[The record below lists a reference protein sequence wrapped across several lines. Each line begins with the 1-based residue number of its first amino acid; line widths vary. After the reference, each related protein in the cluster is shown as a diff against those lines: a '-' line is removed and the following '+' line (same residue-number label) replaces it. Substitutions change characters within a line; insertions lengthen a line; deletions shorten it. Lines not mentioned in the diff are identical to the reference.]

1 MPPALLTSEAG
12 TLIIHCVLLASGK
25 WQFHADPLSLI
36 ARTAHATVK
45 VAVKFNKTHT
55 YADVHMYVS
64 VYICIHIYYRK
75 ICLNLFFLETLQ
87 TSQSRTNFDVF
98 PFACRAKVFHFF
110 CFCTFHK
117 LHYWKIYEVAR
128 QWWFQLCRFMSKEID
143 FSFASHFLRHFDS
156 LFRSQEFA
164 LPFCLVW

>member
-1 MPPALLTSEAG
+1 MLTNLLPQLSINSFSTYFTYTQTTPIFLTVWLHVNVPPALLTSEAG

-128 QWWFQLCRFMSKEID
+128 Q
-143 FSFASHFLRHFDS
+143 
-156 LFRSQEFA
+156 
-164 LPFCLVW
+164 